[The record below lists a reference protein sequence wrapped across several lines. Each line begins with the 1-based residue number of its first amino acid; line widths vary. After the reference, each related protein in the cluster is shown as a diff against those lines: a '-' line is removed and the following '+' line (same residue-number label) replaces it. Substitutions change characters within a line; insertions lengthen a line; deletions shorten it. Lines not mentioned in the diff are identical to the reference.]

1 MLSKDL
7 ENSLNQLFKDC
18 SENHEE
24 FVTNEHL
31 LLVLTKEESSRKVF
45 ESFLILKVEETNNII
60 NDYICKTIM
69 EGEG

>member
-24 FVTNEHL
+24 FVTIEHL
-31 LLVLTKEESSRKVF
+31 LLVLTQEE
-45 ESFLILKVEETNNII
+45 
-60 NDYICKTIM
+60 M
-69 EGEG
+69 

>member
-24 FVTNEHL
+24 FVTIEHL
-31 LLVLTKEESSRKVF
+31 LLVLNILINITKH
-45 ESFLILKVEETNNII
+45 
-60 NDYICKTIM
+60 D
-69 EGEG
+69 